1 LDKCINILALDT
13 ATNTCSVA
21 LWSEGRVIAALS
33 ENMERGQ
40 AEALAPMISAVMIEA
55 RQIIPEEFSALHA
68 IAVTIGPG
76 AFTGVRIGLATA
88 KALAL
93 PRQLPVIGLT
103 TFEAIGCDVDQM
115 HQPLLLAIET
125 KREDFYVQMF
135 DNAGAAAME
144 PVALTAN
151 EIRPLLPSEP
161 FMVAGDGADRLI
173 SLLSAPGHDLSI
185 VKVQA
190 TLDAKNFVALAA
202 KRYQQGNVGRLSPL
216 YLRAPSVT
224 LRTPK

>member
-1 LDKCINILALDT
+1 
-13 ATNTCSVA
+13 
-21 LWSEGRVIAALS
+21 
-33 ENMERGQ
+33 MERGQ
-40 AEALAPMISAVMIEA
+40 SEALAPMISTVMNEA
-55 RQIIPEEFSALHA
+55 SEIMPEGFSALHA

-103 TFEAIGCDVDQM
+103 TFEAIGCGVDQM
-115 HQPLLLAIET
+115 RQPLLLAIET

-135 DNAGAAAME
+135 DNAGVAVMDPA
-144 PVALTAN
+144 ALTAN
-151 EIRPLLPSEP
+151 EISPLLPSES

-173 SLLSAPGHDLSI
+173 TLLSALGRELSI
-185 VKVQA
+185 AKAQA
-190 TLDAKNFVALAA
+190 TLDAKIFVALAA
-202 KRYQQGNVGRLSPL
+202 KRYRAGKVGRMSPL